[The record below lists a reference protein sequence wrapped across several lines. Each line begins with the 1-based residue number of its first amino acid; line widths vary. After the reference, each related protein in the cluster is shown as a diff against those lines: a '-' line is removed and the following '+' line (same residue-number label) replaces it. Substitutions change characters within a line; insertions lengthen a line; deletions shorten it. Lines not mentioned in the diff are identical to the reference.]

1 MVVSPRSVRRQ
12 YDHQR
17 RVIGST
23 RQVDLVVRQAG
34 NTAYHSPCEMP
45 SDLLYTHITN
55 LQSSTL
61 TISIFGMCGIEFFL
75 HWFGFGSVSEKNS
88 DPVRN
93 EFGSTQFQSENHLNG
108 CQIFGTFRFF

>member
-12 YDHQR
+12 YDNQR

-55 LQSSTL
+55 LHVNNL
-61 TISIFGMCGIEFFL
+61 HIWDVWNIIFFTSVRF
-75 HWFGFGSVSEKNS
+75 WFSF
-88 DPVRN
+88 
-93 EFGSTQFQSENHLNG
+93 
-108 CQIFGTFRFF
+108 